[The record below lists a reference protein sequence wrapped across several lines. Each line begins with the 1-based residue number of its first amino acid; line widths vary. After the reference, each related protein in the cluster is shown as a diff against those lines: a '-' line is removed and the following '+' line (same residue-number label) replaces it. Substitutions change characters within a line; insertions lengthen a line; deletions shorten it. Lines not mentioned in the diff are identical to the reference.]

1 MIKYIFAKTESR
13 MEGKKSCGKTLQYLN
28 DQIPMPHSPRKY
40 LLSKQQKEISLIKT
54 INIKVWRDYTSY

>member
-28 DQIPMPHSPRKY
+28 DQIPMPPSPRNY
-40 LLSKQQKEISLIKT
+40 LFIIQATERNQF
-54 INIKVWRDYTSY
+54 D